1 MMPLTF
7 SNTNCHAIAH
17 FLEVGSYRE
26 TRGRQFSIVG
36 RKMVSLS
43 HVLLIPFEKEK
54 FTVRF
59 HLKNILAT
67 ASHFQEIVN

>member
-26 TRGRQFSIVG
+26 IIVDNSLEVGSYRETRGRQFSIVG
-36 RKMVSLS
+36 RKMVSRITL
-43 HVLLIPFEKEK
+43 VG
-54 FTVRF
+54 
-59 HLKNILAT
+59 NIT
-67 ASHFQEIVN
+67 KTNFGMMV

>member
-26 TRGRQFSIVG
+26 IIVDNSLEVGSYRETRGRQFSIVG
-36 RKMVSLS
+36 RKMVSRKYFKKMCPIYYN
-43 HVLLIPFEKEK
+43 HYKLI
-54 FTVRF
+54 
-59 HLKNILAT
+59 
-67 ASHFQEIVN
+67 

>member
-26 TRGRQFSIVG
+26 IIVDNSLEVGSYRETRGRQFSIVG
-36 RKMVSLS
+36 RKMVSRPRMTKHILS
-43 HVLLIPFEKEK
+43 Q
-54 FTVRF
+54 T
-59 HLKNILAT
+59 
-67 ASHFQEIVN
+67 

>member
-26 TRGRQFSIVG
+26 IIVDNSVEVGSYREIRGRQFSIVG
-36 RKMVSLS
+36 RKMVSR
-43 HVLLIPFEKEK
+43 K
-54 FTVRF
+54 
-59 HLKNILAT
+59 
-67 ASHFQEIVN
+67 

>member
-26 TRGRQFSIVG
+26 IIVDNSVEVGSYRETRGQQFSIVG
-36 RKMVSLS
+36 RKMVSRLKE
-43 HVLLIPFEKEK
+43 VLIICLIRDNFKSS
-54 FTVRF
+54 
-59 HLKNILAT
+59 LK
-67 ASHFQEIVN
+67 